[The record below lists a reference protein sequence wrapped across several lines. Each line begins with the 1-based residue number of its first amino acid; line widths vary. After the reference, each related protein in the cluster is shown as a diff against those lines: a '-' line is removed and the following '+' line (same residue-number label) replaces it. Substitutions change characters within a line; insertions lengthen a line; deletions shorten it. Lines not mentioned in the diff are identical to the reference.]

1 MSLRAYGWTNDGTI
15 VDDEAAE
22 IRSWAQ
28 HVIDGGA
35 IRPLVADLND
45 RGVATVTGKTWAA
58 PTITRALTAPR
69 MIGMRD
75 RDGTLEPIPGV
86 DPILDQDTYDQVVAI
101 LKDPSRQRFAGR
113 KNPPTLL
120 AGILRCGKCG
130 RNLHATGPSY
140 ACSARY
146 GGCGEIGVS
155 QRLADT
161 EVTERVL
168 IRITGD
174 EQLEQI
180 REARARTAG
189 HYEQQI
195 AEAEER
201 ITHLADV
208 FGSGAEHREAF
219 DTGVGSAQQVI
230 DAGRAQLAL
239 IHTFAAVEQLTE
251 DEVAAWWADAP
262 LDVRRD
268 VIRVV
273 IDHIDVRAKADAEP
287 GAGVGDRMHFHWV

>member
-1 MSLRAYGWTNDGTI
+1 MSLRAYGWTNDGKI
-15 VDDEAAE
+15 VDSEADE

-45 RGVATVTGKTWAA
+45 RGVATVTGKSWAA

-69 MIGMRD
+69 MIGMRE
-75 RDGTLEPIPGV
+75 RDGELEDAPIE
-86 DPILDQDTYDQVVAI
+86 PILDRETWDEVVAI
-101 LKDPSRQRFAGR
+101 LTDPARKKFASR

-120 AGILRCGKCG
+120 AGLLRCAKCG

-146 GGCGEIGVS
+146 GGCGEISAS
-155 QRLADT
+155 QRLADN

-174 EQLEQI
+174 EWLAALSDAR
-180 REARARTAG
+180 RESAETF
-189 HYEQQI
+189 ETTI
-195 AEAEER
+195 AEAENR
-201 ITHLADV
+201 IVHLAEV
-208 FGSGAEHREAF
+208 FGEGGNQQAF
-219 DTGVGSAQQVI
+219 DAGVAKAREVAEEARGRIALL
-230 DAGRAQLAL
+230 DATAAL
-239 IHTFAAVEQLTE
+239 PAAVTDAEIVQ
-251 DEVAAWWADAP
+251 WWTDAP
-262 LDVRRD
+262 IDTRRQ

-273 IDHIDVRAKADAEP
+273 VDHIDVRAKADAEP
-287 GAGVGDRMHFHWV
+287 GAGVGDRMHFHWA

>member
-1 MSLRAYGWTNDGTI
+1 MSLRAYGWTNDGKI
-15 VDDEAAE
+15 VESEADE
-22 IRSWAQ
+22 IRSWAR

-35 IRPLVADLND
+35 IRPLVAELNE
-45 RGVATVTGKTWAA
+45 RGVATVTGKSWAA

-69 MIGMRD
+69 MIGMRE
-75 RDGTLEPIPGV
+75 RDGELEDAPIE
-86 DPILDQDTYDQVVAI
+86 PILDRETWDEVVAI
-101 LKDPSRQRFAGR
+101 LTDPARKKFASR

-120 AGILRCGKCG
+120 AGILRCGRCG

-146 GGCGEIGVS
+146 GGCGEISTS

-180 REARARTAG
+180 REARERTAG

-195 AEAEER
+195 AEAEDR

-208 FGSGAEHREAF
+208 FGSGAQHREAF

-239 IHTFAAVEQLTE
+239 IHTFAAVEHVTE
-251 DEVAAWWADAP
+251 DEVAAWWSDAP

-287 GAGVGDRMHFHWV
+287 GAGVGDRMHFHWA

>member
-15 VDDEAAE
+15 VDDEASE

-35 IRPLVADLND
+35 IRPLVVDLND

-58 PTITRALTAPR
+58 PTITRALTSPR

-86 DPILDQDTYDQVVAI
+86 DPILDRDTYDQVVAI

-146 GGCGEIGVS
+146 GGCGEIAVS

-174 EQLEQI
+174 EWLEDVADVRRQSV
-180 REARARTAG
+180 ETF
-189 HYEQQI
+189 ESEI
-195 AEAEER
+195 ADAENR
-201 ITHLADV
+201 MVHLAEV
-208 FGSGAEHREAF
+208 FGEGGNQQAF
-219 DTGVGSAQQVI
+219 DAGVAK
-230 DAGRAQLAL
+230 AR
-239 IHTFAAVEQLTE
+239 
-251 DEVAAWWADAP
+251 EVADAARGRIALLDATASLPEKVTDAEVVEWWADAP
-262 LDVRRD
+262 IDTR
-268 VIRVV
+268 RVV
-273 IDHIDVRAKADAEP
+273 IRCVVDYIDVRAKADAEP
-287 GAGVGDRMHFHWV
+287 GAGVGDRMHFHWI